1 MLILDDRETDLAPY
15 LKAFDVPVSITR
27 LDSGDARWEACGPSG
42 PILVGVERKKLS
54 DLVDS
59 IRSRRLDGFQL
70 AELAAS
76 TDRRYLLVE
85 ARYRPGKT
93 GVLEEWKH
101 DGWEPVPHSVT
112 YREVDGFLAAIEEF
126 FGARVARTWTT
137 AESAAWLVARYKWW
151 RKPYREH
158 RTGQLPYAPNPTGL
172 TRTVSF
178 IGAEDRIR
186 QQYGDPGVL
195 CWKWAA
201 QLPGIDRKA
210 DQVVARFLT
219 GKRMALA
226 NYEDWIGIDGIGEI
240 TANRAIH
247 EIRGPE
253 NAA

>member
-1 MLILDDRETDLAPY
+1 METRRLGTGPALGHLPGGRR
-15 LKAFDVPVSITR
+15 VP
-27 LDSGDARWEACGPSG
+27 SGDR
-42 PILVGVERKKLS
+42 GVFWG
-54 DLVDS
+54 
-59 IRSRRLDGFQL
+59 SRRPNLDHSRVRSMAGGPVQV
-70 AELAAS
+70 
-76 TDRRYLLVE
+76 VE
-85 ARYRPGKT
+85 GAVEG
-93 GVLEEWKH
+93 GSH
-101 DGWEPVPHSVT
+101 
-112 YREVDGFLAAIEEF
+112 REVDGFLAAIEEF

-151 RKPYREH
+151 RKPYKEH

-186 QQYGDPGVL
+186 AQYGDPGVL

-253 NAA
+253 NATE